1 MDIGKAF
8 TYVFEDEDWVK
19 KVLIGGVINL
29 IPIVGFFFTA
39 GYMLETLKNVME
51 GRSLP
56 LPEWDD
62 WGGKFMKGLMLFV
75 IGLIYS
81 LPLIIIMCCLMVG
94 VSAFAS
100 QNEDVANAM
109 SSIVMPCM
117 QCVNLLYIIALMV
130 FLPAILAKYAET
142 EELGAAFRFG
152 EIFNLVKD
160 NIGTYLLVLVI
171 SLLAGVITNLGVL
184 ACGVGVLFTMF
195 YAMLVNAYAYGQ
207 AYRTVSAKVA

>member
-19 KVLIGGVINL
+19 KVLIGGVVNI
-29 IPIVGFFFTA
+29 IPIVGLFFTA
-39 GYMLETLKNVME
+39 GYMLETIKNVME
-51 GRSLP
+51 GRPLP

-62 WGGKFMKGLMLFV
+62 WGGKFMKGLMAAI
-75 IGLIYS
+75 IGLVYS
-81 LPLIIIMCCLMVG
+81 LPVIVLTLCFTG
-94 VSAFAS
+94 VIVVTG
-100 QNEDVANAM
+100 QNEDTANAVVSIAM
-109 SSIVMPCM
+109 SCI
-117 QCVNLLYIIALMV
+117 QCVNLLYSIALMV

>member
-1 MDIGKAF
+1 MDIGRAF

-19 KVLIGGVINL
+19 KVLIGGVVNL

-62 WGGKFMKGLMLFV
+62 WGGKFMKGLMVFI

-81 LPLIIIMCCLMVG
+81 LPLIIIVCCLMVG

-100 QNEDVANAM
+100 QGEDVANRM
-109 SSIVMPCM
+109 ISVIMPCV
-117 QCVNLLYIIALMV
+117 QCVNLLYSIALMV

-152 EIFNLVKD
+152 EIFSLVKD

-171 SLLAGVITNLGVL
+171 NLLAGVITNLGVL

-207 AYRTVSAKVA
+207 AYRTVSAKVV

>member
-19 KVLIGGVINL
+19 KVLLGGVINL
-29 IPIVGFFFTA
+29 IPIAGLFFTS

-51 GRSLP
+51 GRPLP

-62 WGGKFMKGLMLFV
+62 WGGKFMKGLMLFI

-81 LPLIIIMCCLMVG
+81 LPLIVIVCCLTAG
-94 VSAFAS
+94 VSVFAGQS
-100 QNEDVANAM
+100 EDAANAM
-109 SSIVMPCM
+109 TSIVTLCM
-117 QCVNLLYIIALMV
+117 QCVNLLYTIVLMV

-152 EIFNLVKD
+152 EIFSLVKD
-160 NIGTYLLVLVI
+160 NIATYLIVLLI
-171 SLLAGVITNLGVL
+171 SWLAGLVGYLGAL
-184 ACGVGVLFTMF
+184 ACFVGVAFTFF
-195 YAMLVNAYAYGQ
+195 YAMLVNASAYGQ
-207 AYRTVSAKVA
+207 AYRTVSAKMV